1 MSFLKKLFG
10 SNTSKPKHRIAP
22 GAQDFIDGKK
32 DTLTFAD
39 VDPEGA
45 ALFQGFQKAMEL
57 KKEGKLT
64 EAEALLLKSTNPPS
78 IYKGHYR
85 ELFKIWRK
93 HNRDALKAN
102 EFEDVEARVLT
113 MIRLDEEM
121 IETMLH
127 YWGIQQKRKLPS
139 DYFDKDRNILVSDAK
154 ALKKAAES
162 LGNKNNVVLAEKLLR
177 KFETP

>member
-1 MSFLKKLFG
+1 MSVLKRLIG
-10 SNTSKPKHRIAP
+10 SNTSKPKHPIAP

-45 ALFQGFQKAMEL
+45 ALFQGFQKAMVL
-57 KKEGKLT
+57 KKEGKFR
-64 EAEALLLKSTNPPS
+64 EAETLLLKSTNPSS
-78 IYKGHYR
+78 IYKGHYK

-93 HNRDALKAN
+93 HNRDELKAN
-102 EFEDVEARVLT
+102 KFEDVESRVLN

-121 IETMLH
+121 IKTMLL
-127 YWGIQQKRKLPS
+127 YWGGQQKRKLPS
-139 DYFDKDRNILVSDAK
+139 DYFDKDRNILISDAK

-162 LGNKNNVVLAEKLLR
+162 LGNKNNVVLAEKLLK
-177 KFETP
+177 KFKTL